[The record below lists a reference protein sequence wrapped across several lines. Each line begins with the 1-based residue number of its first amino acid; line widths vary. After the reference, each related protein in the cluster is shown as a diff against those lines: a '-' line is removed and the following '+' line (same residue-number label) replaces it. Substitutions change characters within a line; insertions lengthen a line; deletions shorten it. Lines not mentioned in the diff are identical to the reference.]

1 MGHSYVDYR
10 GRYAH
15 LNDHDLIVVQRFI
28 IAAAAAAA
36 HADSAHADSVTPRVQ
51 QMIDAWDE
59 QLKRYAPGCLNP
71 RLDEYAA
78 EEVDRRSLLRLV
90 AGVDERFAS
99 YGESIPADVVN
110 ALVDDRLLIYGDQ
123 PVRAAREALH
133 RFREVLGY

>member
-10 GRYAH
+10 GRHAH
-15 LNDHDLIVVQRFI
+15 LNDHDLILVQRFL
-28 IAAAAAAA
+28 IAAAAAA
-36 HADSAHADSVTPRVQ
+36 HTDSVTPRVR

-59 QLKRYAPGCLNP
+59 QLKRYAPGCLDP

-90 AGVDERFAS
+90 AGVDEQFAS

-133 RFREVLGY
+133 RFREVLGD